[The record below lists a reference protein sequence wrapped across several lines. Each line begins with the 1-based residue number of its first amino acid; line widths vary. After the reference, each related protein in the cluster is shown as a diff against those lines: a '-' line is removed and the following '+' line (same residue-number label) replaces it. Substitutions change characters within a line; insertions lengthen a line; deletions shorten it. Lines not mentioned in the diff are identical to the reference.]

1 MMSEIIPFLLF
12 EGSAEEAMN
21 YYVSLFD
28 DAEIITI
35 SRYGANEGGEEG
47 KVSQASF
54 SLNGQVFMC
63 TDSIVKHDFTF
74 TPSLSLY
81 VTCDTEEELD
91 RVFQKLAQNGE
102 VLMPLNA
109 YPFSQKFGWVS
120 DQFGVSW
127 QLNLLNK

>member
-1 MMSEIIPFLLF
+1 MSEIIPFLLF